1 MSASSPLTAHRSAAA
16 PGSPCPRPR
25 SGAATP
31 AALVTAVLLALA
43 VLLGSGGAANA
54 HDELVG
60 TDPAADTTV
69 DALPASME
77 LTFSNVPSGIGA
89 EIQVLDES
97 GTDWADGA
105 VEFMDR
111 TVTQPLRTGGPAGE
125 YTVNWRVVS
134 SDSHPIEGTFT
145 FAARQGT
152 SSAPDS
158 LGTSGP
164 IDAEEPTADETQT
177 AGVSDFPWSIVV
189 MIGVLVVI
197 VAGLGIT
204 ARKRLGSRK

>member
-1 MSASSPLTAHRSAAA
+1 MSVSFPVPARQSASA
-16 PGSPCPRPR
+16 PGPSRSHPR
-25 SGAATP
+25 SGAAALATLVS
-31 AALVTAVLLALA
+31 AAFLALA
-43 VLLGSGGAANA
+43 MLLGSGGAASA

-60 TDPAADTTV
+60 TDPAGGTTV
-69 DALPASME
+69 DALPPSMD

-105 VEFMDR
+105 VEFVDR
-111 TVTQPLRTGGPAGE
+111 TVTQPLRAGGPAGE

-152 SSAPDS
+152 SSVPDS
-158 LGTSGP
+158 VSTSGP
-164 IDAEEPTADETQT
+164 TDAEEPVADQAPT
-177 AGVSDFPWSIVV
+177 AGVSDFPWSIVL
-189 MIGVLVVI
+189 MIGVLVAI
-197 VAGLGIT
+197 VAGLAIT